1 MIGLIFLAII
11 VGYYLL
17 AVAVTRFAF
26 RGAARLG
33 LSPLLQKL
41 FGLGGF
47 LLVVLPVF
55 WDFVP
60 TVVTWRSYC
69 NQDAGLKVYKTVEQW
84 KQENPGVA
92 ETLTYSDR
100 ISDLETFEGGDR
112 YLLNQRFSWETRRK
126 IPKAW
131 GIHQSDETLIDRQT
145 MQVIAHYRNYSTA
158 VYGSMTGGAVRG
170 LRDWKL
176 WMARNTCEADEQ
188 RRPQYNAF
196 GKLTTEFKQIGT
208 KQ

>member
-11 VGYYLL
+11 VGYCLL

-60 TVVTWRSYC
+60 TVVTWRSFC

-100 ISDLETFEGGDR
+100 VDLETFDGGDR
-112 YLLNQRFSWETRRK
+112 YFLNQRFSWETRRE
-126 IPKAW
+126 IPKEW
-131 GIHQSDETLIDRQT
+131 GIHQSDESLIDRQT
-145 MQVIAHYRNYSTA
+145 NQVIAHYRDYSTA
-158 VYGSMTGGAVRG
+158 VYGSMTGGHGGG
-170 LRDWKL
+170 LRAWKL
-176 WMARNTCEADEQ
+176 WMARNTCEADEHQ
-188 RRPQYNAF
+188 PQQNAF
-196 GKLTTEFKQIGT
+196 GQLTLDFKMIGT